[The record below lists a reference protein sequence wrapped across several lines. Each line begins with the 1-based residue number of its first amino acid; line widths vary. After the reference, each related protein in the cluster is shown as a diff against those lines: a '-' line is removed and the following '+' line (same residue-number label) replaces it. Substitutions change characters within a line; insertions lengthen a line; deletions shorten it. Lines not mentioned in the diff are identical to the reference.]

1 MIYGDSRN
9 LKLNLQLLLNNM
21 FLRDGHFTNVN
32 KGDIVKGTNV
42 SQLILDSAESGYAGL
57 QFWQSPYQEW
67 VWESG
72 ITMNDAPM
80 ISGLDVPN
88 RASGVYINGTFYAQG
103 PSAVSGI
110 TFYIDYLNGRVA
122 FDSDLPSDTVI
133 EADYAYRHF
142 RTTLVTRDTLP
153 EITYYTDHSLKDNPW
168 TNGNISYPT
177 GSDRIGPIPAVFIE
191 LGDDDSE
198 PYELGNRS
206 QIINFP
212 VYLHI
217 YTTNDFERDAAIDLI
232 RTRWHMMMP
241 MVDFN
246 YAPIPLSGLVNTLSP
261 AYMPYSDMLQNIQ
274 YNGQNVI
281 TKKFD
286 FDEVR
291 GRPVDPLANLERGI
305 VQARVRIY
313 NIAPTG
319 RIEPN
324 PFI

>member
-1 MIYGDSRN
+1 MIYGDTRN
-9 LKLNLQLLLNNM
+9 LKLNLQLLMNHV
-21 FLRDGHFTNVN
+21 FLKDGHFTNVN
-32 KGDIVKGTNV
+32 RGDTVGATNI
-42 SQLILDSAESGYAGL
+42 SQLILDSAESGYQGL

-72 ITMNDAPM
+72 ITLNDAPM

-122 FDSDLPSDTVI
+122 FNSELPSNTVI

-142 RTTLVTRDTLP
+142 RTTLANKNTVP
-153 EITYYTDHSLKDNPW
+153 EITYYTDHELKDNPW
-168 TNGNISYPT
+168 TNDNITYPT

-191 LGDDDSE
+191 FRDDDAE
-198 PYELGNRS
+198 AYELGNRS
-206 QIINFP
+206 KIANQL
-212 VYLHI
+212 VYFHI
-217 YTTNDFERDAAIDLI
+217 YAQSDIAVDAAMDLI
-232 RTRWHMMMP
+232 KSRWHMFMP

-246 YAPIPLSGLVNTLSP
+246 YAPLPLSGIIETLSP
-261 AYMPYSDMLQNIQ
+261 VYIPYSQLLENVT
-274 YNGQNVI
+274 YNGNKVI
-281 TKKFD
+281 SKHYEFQ
-286 FDEVR
+286 EMRSV
-291 GRPVDPLANLERGI
+291 PVSPLSNLDRGI
-305 VQARVRIY
+305 VEARIRIF